1 MLRGERVVLRGKR
14 REDMPVQF
22 EHDNDL
28 EVLLVADDGP
38 PVPWPLERLYRSF
51 DRQAEEHD
59 DSHTWFVIE
68 VEGKVIGRCGLSRF
82 HLTDRTCFLGI
93 VIGEKEYWG
102 RGYGRE
108 AIRLLLDYAFRY
120 RNMRKVYLSTGSHNE
135 RALRCY
141 RACGFVE
148 EGRLRQQQWCAGEY
162 IDVVYMGLLREEW
175 QARASEGE

>member
-14 REDMPVQF
+14 REDLPVQF

-68 VEGKVIGRCGLSRF
+68 VDGKVIG
-82 HLTDRTCFLGI
+82 
-93 VIGEKEYWG
+93 
-102 RGYGRE
+102 
-108 AIRLLLDYAFRY
+108 
-120 RNMRKVYLSTGSHNE
+120 RKVYLSTGSHNE
-135 RALRCY
+135 RAIRCY

-162 IDVVYMGLLREEW
+162 IDVVYMGILREEW
-175 QARASEGE
+175 EARASKGK

>member
-1 MLRGERVVLRGKR
+1 MLRGERVLLRGKR
-14 REDMPVQF
+14 REDLPVQF

-51 DRQAEEHD
+51 DRQAEESD

-108 AIRLLLDYAFRY
+108 AIRLLLDYAYRY

-135 RALRCY
+135 RAPLLPR
-141 RACGFVE
+141 V
-148 EGRLRQQQWCAGEY
+148 RLRRGGPPAPAA
-162 IDVVYMGLLREEW
+162 VVCRRVYRRSLHGHPSRGVGCKG
-175 QARASEGE
+175 R